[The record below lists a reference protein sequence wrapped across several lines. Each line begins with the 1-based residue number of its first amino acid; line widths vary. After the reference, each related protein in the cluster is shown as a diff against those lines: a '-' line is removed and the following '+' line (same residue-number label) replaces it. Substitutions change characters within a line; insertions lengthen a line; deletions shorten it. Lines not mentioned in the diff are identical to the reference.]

1 MTLEVAISHRIGA
14 FRLEAEFRVAG
25 GVTALFGHSGAG
37 KSTVVNAISG
47 LLRPDSGRIVA
58 GGEVLYD
65 AARGIDVPPHR
76 RRIGYVF
83 QDTRLFPH
91 MTVAQNLSYGA
102 RFGRSRGAGRDRDL
116 ILDLLGIAPLLQ
128 RQPRT
133 LSGGEK
139 SRVALARAIL
149 AGPRLLLMDEP
160 LAALD
165 AARKA
170 EILPYLERLRD
181 DLHLPII
188 YVSHSVAEV
197 TRLATSIVLLDGG
210 RVVASGPAEAILAD
224 PAIAPAFGQREIGT
238 ILPATVAAQEEDGLT
253 RLATPGGPV
262 WVPGVPDR
270 PGAAVRLR
278 IMAQDVMIAQTR
290 PEGISA
296 LNVLA
301 AEVSDIRLGDGPGAL
316 VQLNVGGSP
325 ILSRITRRSAV
336 ALGLAPGKQVHA
348 VLKAVSVARDSVGHS
363 VPPETA
369 QGGKGT
375 NTPGFPP

>member
-1 MTLEVAISHRIGA
+1 MTLEVAITHRIA
-14 FRLEAEFRVAG
+14 EFRLEAEFRVAG
-25 GVTALFGHSGAG
+25 GVTALFGRSGAG

-47 LLRPDSGRIVA
+47 LLRPHSGRIAA
-58 GGEVLYD
+58 GGEVLFD

-83 QDTRLFPH
+83 QDARLFPH
-91 MTVAQNLSYGA
+91 MTVVQNLSYGA
-102 RFGRSRGAGRDRDL
+102 RFGRSRGAGRDREL
-116 ILDLLGIAPLLQ
+116 IVDLLGIGPLLR

-165 AARKA
+165 AARKG

-238 ILPATVAAQEEDGLT
+238 ILPATVETQEEDGLT

-262 WVPGVPDR
+262 LVPGIPDR
-270 PGAAVRLR
+270 VGTPLRLR
-278 IMAQDVMIAQTR
+278 IMAQDVMIARSR

-296 LNVLA
+296 LNVLVA
-301 AEVSDIRLGDGPGAL
+301 KVRDIRMGDGPGAL
-316 VQLNVGGSP
+316 VQLDVGGSP
-325 ILSRITRRSAV
+325 ILSRITRRSAI
-336 ALGLAPGKQVHA
+336 ALGLAPGKRVYA

-363 VPPETA
+363 LPPETA
-369 QGGKGT
+369 QGMKGT
-375 NTPGFPP
+375 NAPGFPP